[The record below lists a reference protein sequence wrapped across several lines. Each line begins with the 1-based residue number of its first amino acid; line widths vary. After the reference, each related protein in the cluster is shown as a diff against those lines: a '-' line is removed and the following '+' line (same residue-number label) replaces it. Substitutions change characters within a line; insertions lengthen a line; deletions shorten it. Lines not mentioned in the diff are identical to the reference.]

1 MRKTPSSSSAAKAVV
16 TLLAECKSV
25 EVEDANGGEE
35 AAAAAALEVM
45 LKMGVEE
52 FILDS
57 NVVATRGAVIVC
69 WFEL

>member
-25 EVEDANGGEE
+25 EVEDADGGEE

-45 LKMGVEE
+45 LKMGVVEE

-57 NVVATRGAVIVC
+57 NVVATC

>member
-1 MRKTPSSSSAAKAVV
+1 MVRKTPSSSSAAKAVV
-16 TLLAECKSV
+16 TLAECKSV
-25 EVEDANGGEE
+25 EVEDADGGEE

-57 NVVATRGAVIVC
+57 NVVAEVQ
-69 WFEL
+69 